1 MRRNVQLASIV
12 AAIALSGAI
21 ALAQFAAQSGPVLT
35 GGPEDISASVI
46 ANNELGSGLGTV
58 QIHITRWSTDADR
71 KRLLTVLRESG
82 PQKLLKELQKMPRVG
97 TIRTPNSVGYDLHFA
112 LQTAVG
118 DGRRIVISTDRPIDH
133 WEATDHTRTLDYPFT
148 IIQMQL
154 DQNGKG
160 TGTMSYAT
168 KVEAND
174 DVILIEDY
182 ASTPF
187 RLTNIEAKKSGK

>member
-1 MRRNVQLASIV
+1 MPLTSPSNNYIV
-12 AAIALSGAI
+12 GLSKQTNEATVNTVEEYGAPVFSGTPMPLEGVDRIAVTDAAAIDGDP
-21 ALAQFAAQSGPVLT
+21 FK
-35 GGPEDISASVI
+35 
-46 ANNELGSGLGTV
+46 LGD
-58 QIHITRWSTDADR
+58 Q
-71 KRLLTVLRESG
+71 
-82 PQKLLKELQKMPRVG
+82 
-97 TIRTPNSVGYDLHFA
+97 
-112 LQTAVG
+112 
-118 DGRRIVISTDRPIDH
+118 H
-133 WEATDHTRTLDYPFT
+133 WEATNQPRTIDYPFT

-174 DVILIEDY
+174 DVILLEDY

>member
-1 MRRNVQLASIV
+1 MRMNVLASIV
-12 AAIALSGAI
+12 VAVALSGAI
-21 ALAQFAAQSGPVLT
+21 ASAQFGAQSGPVLT

-58 QIHITRWSTDADR
+58 QIHITLWSTDADR
-71 KRLLTVLRESG
+71 KRLLTILRESG
-82 PQKLLKELQKMPRVG
+82 PQALLKELQKMPRVG
-97 TIRTPNSVGYDLHFA
+97 TIRTPNSIGYDLHYA

-118 DGRRIVISTDRPIDH
+118 DGRRLVISTDRPINQ
-133 WEATDHTRTLDYPFT
+133 WEATDRPRSIDYPFT

>member
-1 MRRNVQLASIV
+1 MRMNVHLASIV
-12 AAIALSGAI
+12 AVVALTGAI
-21 ALAQFAAQSGPVLT
+21 ASAQFSAQAGPVLT

-71 KRLLTVLRESG
+71 TRLLTVLRESG
-82 PQKLLKELQKMPRVG
+82 SPALLKELQKMPRVG
-97 TIRTPNSVGYDLHFA
+97 TIRTPNSIGYDLHYA
-112 LQTAVG
+112 LQTGVG
-118 DGRRIVISTDRPIDH
+118 DGRRIVISTDRPIDQ
-133 WEATDHTRTLDYPFT
+133 WEATDHNRSLDYPFT

-154 DQNGKG
+154 DRNGKG

-168 KVEAND
+168 KVQAND

>member
-12 AAIALSGAI
+12 AAVALSGAI
-21 ALAQFAAQSGPVLT
+21 ALAQFGAQPGPVLT